1 MRKCKIGIVGF
12 GTVGSGIYKILS
24 SEVDSHPILK
34 EIEIAKIA
42 VKDLNKKRDIELDNN
57 LSKLVE
63 KLKKSEDPKR
73 KYEYILWLGKKL
85 KEPDSEILVEEN
97 KVKGC
102 VSEVFVKATIKAG
115 KLFWEGYSDALITKG
130 LLAFL
135 ISGLNEL
142 TPNEVVEIDKKF
154 IEDTGLKASL
164 TPSRSNGF
172 LNILLKMQSQANE
185 FL

>member
-1 MRKCKIGIVGF
+1 M
-12 GTVGSGIYKILS
+12 
-24 SEVDSHPILK
+24 ENK
-34 EIEIAKIA
+34 EIYI
-42 VKDLNKKRDIELDNN
+42 N
-57 LSKLVE
+57 LFKQVE
-63 KLKKSEDPKR
+63 KLKNSKDPKR

-85 KEPDSEILVEEN
+85 KVPHDTVFVAEN

-102 VSEVFVKATIKAG
+102 ISEVFVKASFQEG

-135 ISGLNEL
+135 IIGMNEL
-142 TPNEVVEIDKKF
+142 TPNEVVNINSKF

-172 LNILLKMQSQANE
+172 LNILLKMQSQAND
-185 FL
+185 FLSE

>member
-1 MRKCKIGIVGF
+1 MENQEK
-12 GTVGSGIYKILS
+12 Y
-24 SEVDSHPILK
+24 
-34 EIEIAKIA
+34 
-42 VKDLNKKRDIELDNN
+42 NN

-85 KEPDSEILVEEN
+85 EKPDSKVLVEEN
-97 KVKGC
+97 KVNGC
-102 VSEVFVKATIKAG
+102 VSEVFVKANIKEG

-135 ISGLNEL
+135 IGGLNEL
-142 TPNEVVEIDKKF
+142 TPIEVIKIDMKF

-172 LNILLKMQSQANE
+172 LNILLKMQAQANE

>member
-1 MRKCKIGIVGF
+1 MENQEK
-12 GTVGSGIYKILS
+12 
-24 SEVDSHPILK
+24 
-34 EIEIAKIA
+34 
-42 VKDLNKKRDIELDNN
+42 NNN

-73 KYEYILWLGKKL
+73 KYEFILWLGKKL
-85 KEPDSEILVEEN
+85 KEPDCKILIEEN
-97 KVKGC
+97 KVRGC
-102 VSEVFVKATIKAG
+102 VSEVFVKANIKGG

-135 ISGLNEL
+135 ISGLNDL
-142 TPNEVVEIDKKF
+142 TPNEVIEIDKKF

>member
-1 MRKCKIGIVGF
+1 MENQEK
-12 GTVGSGIYKILS
+12 Y
-24 SEVDSHPILK
+24 
-34 EIEIAKIA
+34 
-42 VKDLNKKRDIELDNN
+42 NN
-57 LSKLVE
+57 LSKQVE

-85 KEPDSEILVEEN
+85 KEPDNAILIEEN

-102 VSEVFVKATIKAG
+102 VSEVFVKANIKNG
-115 KLFWEGYSDALITKG
+115 KLFWQGYSDALITKG

-135 ISGLNEL
+135 ITGLNEL
-142 TPNEVVEIDKKF
+142 TPNEVIKIDKKF
-154 IEDTGLKASL
+154 IEDNGLRSSL